1 VGQNEKQDA
10 WAAMLVV
17 FNETIVDRTIFNN
30 KNGTSSATVW

>member
-17 FNETIVDRTIFNN
+17 FNETSVDRTIFNN